1 MKLLLTLVLIISVS
15 ISLNALPSVPL
26 EAHGDM
32 KQIYEGE
39 AGTHILKVSVIPHK
53 PMVGHVHFSIEP
65 TSVSTGL
72 PIEQAL
78 ITVTARK
85 GEEAFESR
93 AVNSTVSPT
102 IYDAN
107 LTFYEQGSWVMSVEI
122 STIPGKEYEVEFPME
137 VSGDSIVNN
146 GSAGYF
152 FVFVFLVLTVGVLVL
167 TLKYRKKNREGN

>member
-1 MKLLLTLVLIISVS
+1 MENKNLKILNYSFLFIIIFFPKINIIYSEENIENESLEWLTS
-15 ISLNALPSVPL
+15 
-26 EAHGDM
+26 
-32 KQIYEGE
+32 Y
-39 AGTHILKVSVIPHK
+39 LKIN
-53 PMVGHVHFSIEP
+53 
-65 TSVSTGL
+65 
-72 PIEQAL
+72 
-78 ITVTARK
+78 TVNPP
-85 GEEAFESR
+85 GIESR

-167 TLKYRKKNREGN
+167 TLKYRKKNREGT